1 MNVMWPTPSIGAKV
15 ARRHEAHSASVS
27 WPDVPVWNVV
37 DQKHQT
43 PNLSLIVRE
52 IVNRNGWNSGNAIAL
67 IITGS
72 GKRTAESYDGEPA
85 NAPRLFIEYKE
96 LGR

>member
-1 MNVMWPTPSIGAKV
+1 MWPSPSIGTKV
-15 ARRHEAHSASVS
+15 ARRHEAHSASAS
-27 WPDVPVWNVV
+27 WPDVRVWSVV

-43 PNLSLIVRE
+43 ANLSLIVRQL
-52 IVNRNGWNSGNAIAL
+52 VNGGVWNRDNAIAL

-72 GKRTAESYDGEPA
+72 GKRRAESYDGEPA
-85 NAPRLFIEYKE
+85 NAPRLFIEYME

>member
-1 MNVMWPTPSIGAKV
+1 MWPSPSIGAKV
-15 ARRHEAHSASVS
+15 ARRHEAHSATAS
-27 WPDVPVWNVV
+27 WPNVPVWSVV

-43 PNLSLIVRE
+43 ANLSLIVRQL
-52 IVNRNGWNSGNAIAL
+52 VNRSGWNSGNAIAL

-85 NAPRLFIEYKE
+85 NAPWLFIEYME

>member
-1 MNVMWPTPSIGAKV
+1 MSC
-15 ARRHEAHSASVS
+15 
-27 WPDVPVWNVV
+27 PDVHVWNVV

-72 GKRTAESYDGEPA
+72 GKRTTEFYDGEPA
-85 NAPRLFIEYKE
+85 NAPLLFIEYME